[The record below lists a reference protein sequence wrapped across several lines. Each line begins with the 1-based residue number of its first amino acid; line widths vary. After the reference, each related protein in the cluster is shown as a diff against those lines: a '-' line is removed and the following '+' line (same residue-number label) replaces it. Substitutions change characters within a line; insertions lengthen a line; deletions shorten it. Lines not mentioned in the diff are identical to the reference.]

1 MQAAVP
7 PQAAEPLR
15 NDAQQAFAT
24 KLGSET
30 DGLRKTFY
38 LITFSRILDE
48 TLIAAGGQLQDA
60 GALARQQIATT
71 VRNAFSNPVPP
82 PGGGGRPRN
91 QPGNIVKKLVDFLEQ
106 HADASKH

>member
-48 TLIAAGGQLQDA
+48 TLIAAGGHHFATTRSPTVRAKA
-60 GALARQQIATT
+60 GAL
-71 VRNAFSNPVPP
+71 
-82 PGGGGRPRN
+82 
-91 QPGNIVKKLVDFLEQ
+91 L
-106 HADASKH
+106 